1 MRKKIDDVFKMK
13 NELVAPL
20 QAVLHATDELMADT
34 DETLNA
40 LQSQCVR
47 AIHQVSGKLM
57 ELIVS
62 IPDLNWEK
70 ARTMLDFE
78 TRSHLASIIGY
89 AEVLLDQDEGTLT
102 HEQEHLV
109 HQIRAGGKLV
119 LNRLAKDD

>member
-1 MRKKIDDVFKMK
+1 MKSEFVAFKMK

-20 QAVLHATDELMADT
+20 QAVLHATDALMVDT
-34 DETLNA
+34 DGSLNA

-47 AIHQVSGKLM
+47 AIHQVAGMLM

-62 IPDLNWEK
+62 IPDLNWDK
-70 ARTMLDFE
+70 AREMLDFE

-89 AEVLLDQDEGTLT
+89 AEVLLDQDEGPLT
-102 HEQEHLV
+102 SEQEHLV

>member
-1 MRKKIDDVFKMK
+1 MK

-20 QAVLHATDELMADT
+20 QAVLHATDALMADT

-47 AIHQVSGKLM
+47 AIHQVAGILM
-57 ELIVS
+57 DLIVS
-62 IPDLNWEK
+62 IPDLNWDK

-89 AEVLLDQDEGTLT
+89 AEVLLDQDEGPLSTDQ
-102 HEQEHLV
+102 EQLV